1 MSRFPI
7 VSLLIIG
14 GLIGAGLAYAL
25 ARAPDETVPAASPP
39 IAVPDALA
47 ADEAIGYR

>member
-7 VSLLIIG
+7 LSLFIIG
-14 GLIGAGLAYAL
+14 GLVGAGLAYAL
-25 ARAPDETVPAASPP
+25 ARAPDEPVPVATPP

-47 ADEAIGYR
+47 ADETIGYR